1 MPQNTT
7 PRLQA
12 HMFRNMV
19 TIAVTSFVLCSA
31 SAHAIP
37 KAAEHEN
44 APVTTGSE
52 IPRPKVSSKPAKIH
66 VTGKKKVEVK
76 KERHDAKSAT
86 KANTRK

>member
-1 MPQNTT
+1 MPQKTT

-12 HMFRNMV
+12 HMFKYMV
-19 TIAVTSFVLCSA
+19 TIAVACFALCST

-44 APVTTGSE
+44 APVTTGNE
-52 IPRPKVSSKPAKIH
+52 MPRPKVSSKPAKIH
-66 VTGKKKVEVK
+66 ATGKKKVEVK
-76 KERHDAKSAT
+76 KERHDAKSTT